1 MRSCRFIQPVLVL
14 VAAAAAIA
22 LEAKIIPLSVK
33 VPDEIAP
40 PGGMAQMKVRITE
53 PKPISTGDALLSFRA
68 FASIDGIAMAGPDS
82 DAAGVARVVGTDVA
96 LTFVSPSGSL
106 VTDGDYPL
114 VTVTG
119 RVPDS
124 APLGAKFPFLLS
136 ADTIRLFDP
145 SGAAYAIVVQ
155 PGSLVVGHDISI
167 TDVVPG
173 GADVPAGGVVSIY
186 GMNFHP
192 EIDVRFGHVA
202 LVAQVRYIDS
212 TRVDVVLAQ
221 PVRMHGMRIRAQ
233 NPDGTRLVYFSYQR
247 TTEATPSAHPLLRHA
262 VPLFPSGQVQQA
274 LVQFPSVAGRL
285 ASGIALQNIGP
296 EQATVILEMTGSG
309 SGGGQ
314 AAAVVTLPTNQR
326 LVRDASE
333 LFGFPCNTSCAVTVR
348 STNPIGIMGIV
359 VEQAGTLRPVLP
371 Q

>member
-1 MRSCRFIQPVLVL
+1 MQSFRAAQPVLVI
-14 VAAAAAIA
+14 AAAAAAAVA
-22 LEAKIIPLSVK
+22 LEADILMSVK

-53 PKPISTGDALLSFRA
+53 PKPISTGDAFLSFSA

-124 APLGAKFPFLLS
+124 FSVPLPAKFPFLLS

-145 SGAAYAIVVQ
+145 SGAAYLVDVQ
-155 PGSLVVGHDISI
+155 PGSLVVGPGISI

-186 GMNFHP
+186 GMNFRP
-192 EIDVRFGHVA
+192 DTEVRFKEVV
-202 LVAQVRYIDS
+202 LAQVRYIDS
-212 TRVDVVLAQ
+212 TRIDVVLAQ
-221 PVRMHGMRIRAQ
+221 RARMHGMRIRVENA
-233 NPDGTRLVYFSYQR
+233 DGSQLVYFSYQR

-274 LVQFPSVAGRL
+274 IVEFPSDSGRL
-285 ASGIALQNIGP
+285 ASGIALENVGRD
-296 EQATVILEMTGSG
+296 QANVILDMTN
-309 SGGGQ
+309 GGGGG
-314 AAAVVTLPTNQR
+314 ASAVVVIPAKQR

-348 STNPIGIMGIV
+348 STDPIGVIGIV
-359 VEQAGTLRPVLP
+359 VDQAGTLRPVLP